1 MSGATSP
8 VEPGGGRFFETG
20 HDAYR
25 MVRTVSTDDGEA
37 YRCEECGRVFQAEAE
52 AERHE
57 TDCFVPPSM

>member
-1 MSGATSP
+1 
-8 VEPGGGRFFETG
+8 
-20 HDAYR
+20 